1 MKKVLLA
8 TLLPVTLENEAKS
21 ILEKLDQINSDL
33 KIFVLD
39 TFVSHLKRPDRI
51 LEEHDRLKNESQE
64 KLSLS
69 INLMKKM
76 TKNGKYKID
85 FEPASCMGSPEFVI
99 PDIIK
104 NYSIDFFLVSQAYL
118 KKTKIK
124 DGKLE
129 TFLKNIQISSS
140 SLILF

>member
-51 LEEHDRLKNESQE
+51 LEEHD
-64 KLSLS
+64 
-69 INLMKKM
+69 
-76 TKNGKYKID
+76 
-85 FEPASCMGSPEFVI
+85 
-99 PDIIK
+99 
-104 NYSIDFFLVSQAYL
+104 
-118 KKTKIK
+118 
-124 DGKLE
+124 
-129 TFLKNIQISSS
+129 
-140 SLILF
+140 